1 MTKKVTYPL
10 EIKLNDIIK
19 LYSFGTE
26 HVIYN
31 FEYTGNTQEFM
42 LPAGTYKLEC

>member
-10 EIKLNDIIK
+10 EIKINDIIK

-26 HVIYN
+26 KVVYDFDYI
-31 FEYTGNTQEFM
+31 GDVQEFI